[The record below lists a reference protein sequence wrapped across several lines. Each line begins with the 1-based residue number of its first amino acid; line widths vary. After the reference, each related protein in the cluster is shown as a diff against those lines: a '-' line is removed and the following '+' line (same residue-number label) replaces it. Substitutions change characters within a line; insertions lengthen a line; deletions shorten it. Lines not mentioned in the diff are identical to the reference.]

1 MPKDTLKELS
11 IDVNENVTNNKKFKS
26 NLKEFLETTN
36 VEIETKNALTPLL
49 KEITS
54 DQKFDERLESEV
66 NKKHI
71 IALLTS
77 MREKFVEH

>member
-49 KEITS
+49 KEITT

-66 NKKHI
+66 NKKPI
-71 IALLTS
+71 IALLAS
-77 MREKFVEH
+77 MKEKFVEH